1 MSYWKFR
8 FHSSFLS
15 VIKDTSFT
23 GVKLFVWCSI
33 KNYSHI
39 FIFSISSLVPGE
51 PQNVQARAI
60 NSSSVEVTWS
70 PPVENDK
77 NGVIRGYQIF
87 VQPKNVNIWFLHI
100 FVLTLDILYDSIYS
114 WLLEVRYFYY
124 KGWKLFIPNYRVSV
138 GFQNKTIQF

>member
-1 MSYWKFR
+1 MFNEEY
-8 FHSSFLS
+8 
-15 VIKDTSFT
+15 VP
-23 GVKLFVWCSI
+23 
-33 KNYSHI
+33 I

-87 VQPKNVNIWFLHI
+87 VQPKNVNI
-100 FVLTLDILYDSIYS
+100 
-114 WLLEVRYFYY
+114 
-124 KGWKLFIPNYRVSV
+124 
-138 GFQNKTIQF
+138 

>member
-1 MSYWKFR
+1 MKKYAP
-8 FHSSFLS
+8 
-15 VIKDTSFT
+15 V
-23 GVKLFVWCSI
+23 
-33 KNYSHI
+33 

-87 VQPKNVNIWFLHI
+87 VQPKNVN
-100 FVLTLDILYDSIYS
+100 
-114 WLLEVRYFYY
+114 
-124 KGWKLFIPNYRVSV
+124 N
-138 GFQNKTIQF
+138 